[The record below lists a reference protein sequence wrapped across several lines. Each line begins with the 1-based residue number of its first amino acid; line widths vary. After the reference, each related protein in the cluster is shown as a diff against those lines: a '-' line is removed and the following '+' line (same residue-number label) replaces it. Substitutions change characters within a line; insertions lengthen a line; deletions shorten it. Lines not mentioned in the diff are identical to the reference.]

1 MDQAV
6 NQTLN
11 NRNRKSVNA
20 DKIQESL
27 RLENLIIQR
36 PIIRKAQKKFTGQ
49 NLSHAVAR
57 PNVLKVDQAKILL
70 ITTFHT

>member
-11 NRNRKSVNA
+11 NRNIKSTNA

-49 NLSHAVAR
+49 NLSHAVM
-57 PNVLKVDQAKILL
+57 LHDQ
-70 ITTFHT
+70 TS

>member
-20 DKIQESL
+20 DKIQQSL
-27 RLENLIIQR
+27 RLENIPR
-36 PIIRKAQKKFTGQ
+36 D
-49 NLSHAVAR
+49 
-57 PNVLKVDQAKILL
+57 LKRDL
-70 ITTFHT
+70 

>member
-49 NLSHAVAR
+49 NFSHAVM
-57 PNVLKVDQAKILL
+57 LHDQ
-70 ITTFHT
+70 TS

>member
-11 NRNRKSVNA
+11 NRNIKSINA

-49 NLSHAVAR
+49 NLSHAVM
-57 PNVLKVDQAKILL
+57 LHDQ
-70 ITTFHT
+70 TS